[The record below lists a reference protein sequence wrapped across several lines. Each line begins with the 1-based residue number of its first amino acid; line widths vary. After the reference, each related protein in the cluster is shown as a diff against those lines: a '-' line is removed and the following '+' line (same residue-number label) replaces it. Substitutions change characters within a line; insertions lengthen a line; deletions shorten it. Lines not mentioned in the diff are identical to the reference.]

1 MTWFQ
6 NMQVRSK
13 VILIFA
19 LAPAVSASL
28 DDLTIDRVAAVK
40 NIAGQTNLLVRNAAI
55 QAARTLSE
63 QSEEMRELVQTFLV
77 QMKAA

>member
-28 DDLTIDRVAAVK
+28 DDFAIDRVAAVK
-40 NIAGQTNLLVRNAAI
+40 DIAGQTNLLARNATT
-55 QAARTLSE
+55 QVARALSK
-63 QSEEMRELVQTFLV
+63 QSEEMRELVQTFLAQV
-77 QMKAA
+77 KAA